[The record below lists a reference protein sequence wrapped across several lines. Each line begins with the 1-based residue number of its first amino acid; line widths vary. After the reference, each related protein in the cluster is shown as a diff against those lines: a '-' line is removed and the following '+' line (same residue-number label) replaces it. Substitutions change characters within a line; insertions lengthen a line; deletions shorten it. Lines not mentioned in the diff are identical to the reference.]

1 MILKV
6 AWRNI
11 WRNPLRSLIVLV
23 SIILGIWAG
32 LFVISF
38 SYGLN
43 QQRVAQGIYSTISH
57 IQVHNPKFEQE
68 ERVIFDLPETE
79 TIMQAL
85 EQQPRVQAYSVR
97 TVFNGMIQSATASRG
112 MRMMGIDPEQ
122 EKTVSTNYT
131 KIQEGTWFEATNKRN
146 PIVIGQ
152 RLAEVMQVKL
162 GSKVVLTF
170 QDNEN
175 NIISARFTIVG
186 LYKTANS
193 KLDEILVYANK
204 RDLYPLI
211 GGDLNH
217 EIAILVDET
226 AEAETVAHA
235 LKQELPG
242 YSVKNWKEIAPELG
256 YADELLAVS
265 LLLVMAIIMLALMFC
280 IINNMLMSILER
292 RRELGMLQAI
302 GMNKPRIF
310 SMIVIETIFI
320 GLVAGPIGMLLGWLT
335 ISYFGNVGIDL
346 SIFGQGLESFGIST
360 QIYPELDAWFYG
372 AVAAMVFAM
381 ALLASVYPA
390 VKALRLNPVQAIRA
404 I

>member
-131 KIQEGTWFEATNKRN
+131 KIQEGNWFEATNKRN

-265 LLLVMAIIMLALMFC
+265 LLLVMAIIMLALMFG

>member
-1 MILKV
+1 
-6 AWRNI
+6 
-11 WRNPLRSLIVLV
+11 
-23 SIILGIWAG
+23 
-32 LFVISF
+32 
-38 SYGLN
+38 
-43 QQRVAQGIYSTISH
+43 
-57 IQVHNPKFEQE
+57 
-68 ERVIFDLPETE
+68 
-79 TIMQAL
+79 
-85 EQQPRVQAYSVR
+85 
-97 TVFNGMIQSATASRG
+97 
-112 MRMMGIDPEQ
+112 
-122 EKTVSTNYT
+122 
-131 KIQEGTWFEATNKRN
+131 
-146 PIVIGQ
+146 
-152 RLAEVMQVKL
+152 
-162 GSKVVLTF
+162 
-170 QDNEN
+170 
-175 NIISARFTIVG
+175 
-186 LYKTANS
+186 
-193 KLDEILVYANK
+193 
-204 RDLYPLI
+204 
-211 GGDLNH
+211 
-217 EIAILVDET
+217 
-226 AEAETVAHA
+226 VAHA

-265 LLLVMAIIMLALMFC
+265 LLLVMAIIMLALMFG